1 VGKRDQQ
8 SVDAVNVLSSVIRP
22 LATGAEIR
30 VTRST
35 ARGAVVCMN
44 GGQRREIVGTWS
56 ATLEWLVR
64 RLAPRFPEL
73 GFAEVR
79 YRIKSWKRMDW
90 CVADARAAIRES
102 GAPRTLLLGFS
113 MGGAV
118 AVCAADEGSVEEV
131 VALAPWLPDRLRL
144 DPLVGRRL
152 AVIHGGLDR
161 SLPGVPGIRPESS
174 RRGFER
180 ALAFGVEGSY
190 TLIPG
195 AVHGAALRLPRGAAI
210 PLPRARRWADAVSLE
225 LARFQASVG

>member
-1 VGKRDQQ
+1 MR
-8 SVDAVNVLSSVIRP
+8 
-22 LATGAEIR
+22 
-30 VTRST
+30 
-35 ARGAVVCMN
+35 
-44 GGQRREIVGTWS
+44 
-56 ATLEWLVR
+56 VR
-64 RLAPRFPEL
+64 RDGWNAITVNYR
-73 GFAEVR
+73 GFGDSEGGLPS
-79 YRIKSWKRMDW
+79 K
-90 CVADARAAIRES
+90 ES
-102 GAPRTLLLGFS
+102 VYKDGQAMFNHLLQMGFKPDQIVIHGYS

-118 AVCAADEGSVEEV
+118 AVCAADEGSVEGV

-180 ALAFGVEGSY
+180 ALALGVEGSY

-195 AVHGAALRLPRGAAI
+195 AVHGAALRSPRGAAI